1 MVTMVKTLL
10 TICTLCRQERY
21 CILFP
26 QWLSFTTGRQ
36 TISGITQAMQMILNG
51 MIHAFIFNKLCC
63 SFFDTEWNYQYGG
76 CVASMLD
83 LQSSSPRFTFY
94 SGHLLDLIVLGL
106 PEFKSTATLLI
117 SQPVGSCEVGVV
129 ILLCSYY

>member
-1 MVTMVKTLL
+1 MMILIDMVTMVKTLL

-76 CVASMLD
+76 CVASVLN

-94 SGHLLDLIVLGL
+94 SGHLLDLFSVF
-106 PEFKSTATLLI
+106 PNSNPRPR
-117 SQPVGSCEVGVV
+117 S
-129 ILLCSYY
+129 